1 MGTEVTVPVTIR
13 AAAAG
18 AAAAADGANADVM
31 KSWENRP
38 LAALELAAA
47 AASGRSEGCS
57 SGWYFDR
64 VLCRKMMRLRVGLM
78 PASRSFAMRSL
89 MKGYALKTPR
99 RTATIEATAEQAYAT
114 IWAVV
119 IEAAASVG
127 TDVPRGQLWEEEQGR
142 QADSDVWPDAR
153 A

>member
-18 AAAAADGANADVM
+18 AAAVM
-31 KSWENRP
+31 KSWGNRP
-38 LAALELAAA
+38 LVALELPAA
-47 AASGRSEGCS
+47 AASGRSAGCS
-57 SGWYFDR
+57 SGWYFDS
-64 VLCRKMMRLRVGLM
+64 VFCRKMTRLRVGLM
-78 PASRSFAMRSL
+78 PAWRSFAMRSL
-89 MKGYALKTPR
+89 MKGYNLENPR
-99 RTATIEATAEQAYAT
+99 KTATMDATAEQAYAT

-119 IEAAASVG
+119 IGAAASVG

-142 QADSDVWPDAR
+142 QVDSEVWPDAR